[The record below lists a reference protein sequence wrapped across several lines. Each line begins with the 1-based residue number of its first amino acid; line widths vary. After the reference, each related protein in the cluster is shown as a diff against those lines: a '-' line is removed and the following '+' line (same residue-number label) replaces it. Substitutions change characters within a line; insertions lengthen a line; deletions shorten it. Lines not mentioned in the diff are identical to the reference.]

1 MQADAR
7 DARAQQIEEAAYRV
21 LEAKGY
27 AGMTMLAVAKEAKAS
42 NETLY
47 RWYGDRTGLF
57 AALITRNTEAVRAAL
72 EDARDEDP
80 MAELAT
86 LAPALL
92 AMLIGPRAV
101 ALNRAAAAD
110 KTGTLGKTLGQAGRD
125 RVFPWILSV
134 MDRAISGGHFSGPP
148 VALADSFLS
157 LLIGDWQVRRITGA
171 MPPQDPDAIATRAR
185 ATLDKLAILHAP

>member
-1 MQADAR
+1 MQSDAR
-7 DARAQQIEEAAYRV
+7 EVRAQQIEEAAYRV

-57 AALITRNTEAVRAAL
+57 AALITRNTALVRAAL
-72 EDARDEDP
+72 EAAQDDDP
-80 MAELAT
+80 MAELT
-86 LAPALL
+86 RLAPALL
-92 AMLIGPRAV
+92 GMLIGPRAV

-134 MDRAISGGHFSGPP
+134 MDRTIAAGYFSGPP
-148 VALADSFLS
+148 EALADSFLS
-157 LLIGDWQVRRITGA
+157 LLIGDWQVRRVTGA
-171 MPPQDPDAIATRAR
+171 MPPPDADAIETRAR
-185 ATLDKLAILHAP
+185 ATLAKLAILHAP